1 MKKRILALAGVLV
14 LVAVLIVPMVVL
26 AAVNDATQTASTSKA
41 DAINIRAQDYT
52 TAVADIT
59 FPEGAPGAT
68 VSDPSND
75 QPETQIL
82 GAEGTA
88 KPVVTL
94 VNTSAVAYTVW
105 YNIEAFSEGVVSSE
119 NYVIIAKGGEC
130 LNADAITESATLDG
144 SDHVCTGTITTIA
157 ATGDGGEADER
168 DLYLKITLSALAGKT
183 GTSTLTILGES

>member
-14 LVAVLIVPMVVL
+14 LVAVLVVPMAVL

-41 DAINIRAQDYT
+41 DAINIRAQDCT
-52 TAVADIT
+52 TAVAAIT
-59 FPEGAPGAT
+59 FPVDAPST
-68 VSDPSND
+68 EVSDPSND
-75 QPETQIL
+75 KPETQIL
-82 GAEGTA
+82 GAAGTA

-94 VNTSAVAYTVW
+94 VNTAAVAYTVW
-105 YNIEAFSEGVVSSE
+105 YNIGAFSEGVVSSE
-119 NYVIIAKGGEC
+119 NYVIIAKGSEC

-157 ATGDGGEADER
+157 ATGDSGEADER
-168 DLYLKITLSALAGKT
+168 DLYLKITLSALAGKQ